1 MVERIHTDCGIVT
14 PGDVIRDTRLREPEF
29 VVTRITPNH
38 VHIAAPDP
46 YDGGLQR
53 KTYSHE
59 AFKSLL
65 DDDRACG
72 ERIRLDA

>member
-1 MVERIHTDCGIVT
+1 
-14 PGDVIRDTRLREPEF
+14 
-29 VVTRITPNH
+29 VTRITPNH